1 MGTWIING
9 LIAQGTEVPHI
20 SGEKPVNEHLYI
32 ENGKLAGIMLAS
44 EGLPELSGHNVI
56 DAAGK
61 LVAPGLI
68 DMHVHL
74 REPGFEH
81 KETIATGTRSAAKGG
96 FTTIACMPNTKPVID
111 TAETVRLIYDKVEQE
126 GSGVRVLPYGSI
138 TVRELCRE
146 LTEFED
152 LKKAGVI
159 GFTDDGVGIQSAQMM
174 KDAMNLA
181 KSLDMPVI
189 AHCEDDTLVVGAP
202 VTEGSFAKKH
212 GLKGIPNESEAIHVG
227 RDILLAEATGVHY
240 HVCHVSTE
248 QSVRLIRQAKQ
259 LGIHVT
265 AEVCPHHLILS
276 EEDIPGLDANWKMN
290 PPLRSPRDVE
300 ALLEAVEDGTIDIIV
315 TDHAPHSQEEKA
327 KGMQHAPFGIVG
339 LETAFPLMYTRFVET
354 GRWSLS
360 FLLDKMTAKP
370 AEVFG
375 LKSGKIEIGQDADI
389 TIIDLESEHPVN
401 PEQFLSKSK
410 NTPFAGWKLK
420 GWPVLTMVGGTTVW
434 SDGNL

>member
-111 TAETVRLIYDKVEQE
+111 TAETVRLIYDKAEQE

-152 LKKAGVI
+152 LKKRGSLA
-159 GFTDDGVGIQSAQMM
+159 SPMM
-174 KDAMNLA
+174 
-181 KSLDMPVI
+181 VW
-189 AHCEDDTLVVGAP
+189 
-202 VTEGSFAKKH
+202 
-212 GLKGIPNESEAIHVG
+212 
-227 RDILLAEATGVHY
+227 
-240 HVCHVSTE
+240 VS
-248 QSVRLIRQAKQ
+248 
-259 LGIHVT
+259 
-265 AEVCPHHLILS
+265 
-276 EEDIPGLDANWKMN
+276 
-290 PPLRSPRDVE
+290 
-300 ALLEAVEDGTIDIIV
+300 
-315 TDHAPHSQEEKA
+315 KA
-327 KGMQHAPFGIVG
+327 
-339 LETAFPLMYTRFVET
+339 R
-354 GRWSLS
+354 R
-360 FLLDKMTAKP
+360 
-370 AEVFG
+370 
-375 LKSGKIEIGQDADI
+375 
-389 TIIDLESEHPVN
+389 
-401 PEQFLSKSK
+401 
-410 NTPFAGWKLK
+410 
-420 GWPVLTMVGGTTVW
+420 
-434 SDGNL
+434 